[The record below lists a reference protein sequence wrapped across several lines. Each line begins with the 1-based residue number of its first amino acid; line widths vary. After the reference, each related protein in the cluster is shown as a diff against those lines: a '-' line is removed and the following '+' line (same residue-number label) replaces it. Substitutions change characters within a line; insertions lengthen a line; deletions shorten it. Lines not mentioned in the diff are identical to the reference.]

1 MSARCLVQ
9 PKPMPAQLI
18 ALMTAISYASCL
30 ISARQALQY
39 STPMT
44 AALASAIVQTVTLWS
59 TVFLT
64 GGIPEV
70 SPVAV
75 ILFII
80 VGILQL
86 GTRLFAYTGVAKIG
100 ASRSSTLQATSPLV
114 SAVIALT
121 ILHEEAGFAVLMGTL
136 LVVIGIILI
145 SLRPEEQISNYR
157 WWHILLPLTAALFT
171 GVNHPIR
178 RYALQ
183 ISNQPVFLAALMGI
197 TSLTCISGYLTLP
210 GATQRPDWN
219 RKALIPLLSTGIFE
233 TLGILTVIYALS
245 VGPVVVVAPVA
256 ATYPLWVL
264 LGTVM
269 FFRDLEQINARIF
282 IAALCVMA
290 GTVAIYMAD

>member
-1 MSARCLVQ
+1 
-9 PKPMPAQLI
+9 MPAQLI
-18 ALMTAISYASCL
+18 ALMTAIFYATCL
-30 ISARQALQY
+30 ISARRALQY

-75 ILFII
+75 TLFII

-114 SAVIALT
+114 STVIALT
-121 ILHEEAGFAVLMGTL
+121 ILQEEASFTVLMGTL
-136 LVVIGIILI
+136 LVVTGVILI
-145 SLRPEEQISNYR
+145 SWRPEKQILNYR
-157 WWHILLPLTAALFT
+157 WWHILLPLGAALFT

-197 TSLTCISGYLTLP
+197 TSLTCIGGYLTLP

-219 RKALIPLLSTGIFE
+219 RRALIPLLSTGIFE
-233 TLGILTVIYALS
+233 TLGIITVIYALS

-264 LGTVM
+264 LGTVV
-269 FFRDLEQINARIF
+269 FSRDLEQINVRIF
-282 IAALCVMA
+282 ISALCVMA
-290 GTVAIYMAD
+290 GTVAIYTAN

>member
-1 MSARCLVQ
+1 
-9 PKPMPAQLI
+9 MPAQLI

-114 SAVIALT
+114 STVIALT
-121 ILHEEAGFAVLMGTL
+121 ILHEEAGIAVLMGTL

-145 SLRPEEQISNYR
+145 SFRPEEQISNYR

-219 RKALIPLLSTGIFE
+219 RRALIPLLSTGIFE
-233 TLGILTVIYALS
+233 TLGIITVIYALS

-264 LGTVM
+264 LGTVV
-269 FFRDLEQINARIF
+269 FSRDLEQINMRIF
-282 IAALCVMA
+282 ISALCVMA
-290 GTVAIYMAD
+290 GTVAIYTAN

>member
-1 MSARCLVQ
+1 
-9 PKPMPAQLI
+9 
-18 ALMTAISYASCL
+18 
-30 ISARQALQY
+30 
-39 STPMT
+39 MT
-44 AALASAIVQTVTLWS
+44 AALTSAIVQNVTLWS
-59 TVFLT
+59 IVFLT

-114 SAVIALT
+114 STVIALT
-121 ILHEEAGFAVLMGTL
+121 ILQEEAGFAVLMGTL
-136 LVVIGIILI
+136 LVVTGIILI
-145 SLRPEEQISNYR
+145 SWRPKEQISNYR
-157 WWHILLPLTAALFT
+157 WWHILLPLGAALFT

-197 TSLTCISGYLTLP
+197 TSLTCIGGYLTLP
-210 GATQRPDWN
+210 GATQRLDWN
-219 RKALIPLLSTGIFE
+219 RRALIPLLSTGIFE
-233 TLGILTVIYALS
+233 TLGIITIIYALS

-264 LGTVM
+264 LGTVV
-269 FFRDLEQINARIF
+269 FSRDLEQINVRTLIS
-282 IAALCVMA
+282 ALCVMA
-290 GTVAIYMAD
+290 GTVAIYTAD

>member
-1 MSARCLVQ
+1 
-9 PKPMPAQLI
+9 
-18 ALMTAISYASCL
+18 
-30 ISARQALQY
+30 
-39 STPMT
+39 MT
-44 AALASAIVQTVTLWS
+44 AAFASAIVQTVTLW
-59 TVFLT
+59 TAVFLT

-70 SPVAV
+70 SPIAV

-80 VGILQL
+80 VGIFQL

-114 SAVIALT
+114 ATVIALT
-121 ILHEEAGFAVLMGTL
+121 ILHEEAGIAVLMGTL

-145 SLRPEEQISNYR
+145 SWRPEEQIPTYR

-183 ISNQPVFLAALMGI
+183 ISNQPLFLAALMGI
-197 TSLTCISGYLTLP
+197 TSLICISGYLTLP
-210 GATQRPDWN
+210 NTTQRPVWN
-219 RKALIPLLSTGIFE
+219 RRALIPLLSTSAFE
-233 TLGILTVIYALS
+233 TLGILTIINALS
-245 VGPVVVVAPVA
+245 VGPVVVVAPIA

-269 FFRDLEQINARIF
+269 FSRELEQINARVV

>member
-1 MSARCLVQ
+1 
-9 PKPMPAQLI
+9 MPAQLI
-18 ALMTAISYASCL
+18 ALMTAISNASGL
-30 ISARQALQY
+30 ISARRALQY

-114 SAVIALT
+114 STVIALT
-121 ILHEEAGFAVLMGTL
+121 ILHEEAGIAVLMGTL

-145 SLRPEEQISNYR
+145 SWRPEEHISNYR

-219 RKALIPLLSTGIFE
+219 RNALIPLLFTGIFE

-264 LGTVM
+264 LGTVV
-269 FFRDLEQINARIF
+269 FSRDLEQINVRIF
-282 IAALCVMA
+282 ISALCVMT
-290 GTVAIYMAD
+290 GTVAIYTAN

>member
-1 MSARCLVQ
+1 
-9 PKPMPAQLI
+9 
-18 ALMTAISYASCL
+18 
-30 ISARQALQY
+30 
-39 STPMT
+39 MT

-114 SAVIALT
+114 STVIALT
-121 ILHEEAGFAVLMGTL
+121 ILQEEAGFAVLMGTL

-145 SLRPEEQISNYR
+145 SWRPEKQILNYR
-157 WWHILLPLTAALFT
+157 WWHILLPLTAALLT

-210 GATQRPDWN
+210 GAIKRLDWN
-219 RKALIPLLSTGIFE
+219 RRALIPLLSTGIFE
-233 TLGILTVIYALS
+233 TLGIITVIYALS

-264 LGTVM
+264 LGTVV
-269 FFRDLEQINARIF
+269 FSRDLEQINVRIF
-282 IAALCVMA
+282 ISALCVMA
-290 GTVAIYMAD
+290 GTAAIYTAN

>member
-1 MSARCLVQ
+1 
-9 PKPMPAQLI
+9 MPAQLI

-114 SAVIALT
+114 STVIALT
-121 ILHEEAGFAVLMGTL
+121 ILQEEAGFAVLMGTL

-145 SLRPEEQISNYR
+145 SWQPEKQILNYR

-219 RKALIPLLSTGIFE
+219 RRALIPLLSTGIFE
-233 TLGILTVIYALS
+233 TLGIITVIYALS

-264 LGTVM
+264 LGTVV
-269 FFRDLEQINARIF
+269 FSRDLEQINVRIF
-282 IAALCVMA
+282 ISALCVMA
-290 GTVAIYMAD
+290 GTVAIYTAN

>member
-1 MSARCLVQ
+1 
-9 PKPMPAQLI
+9 
-18 ALMTAISYASCL
+18 
-30 ISARQALQY
+30 
-39 STPMT
+39 MT

-114 SAVIALT
+114 STVIALT
-121 ILHEEAGFAVLMGTL
+121 ILQEEAGFAVLMGTL

-145 SLRPEEQISNYR
+145 SWRPEKQILNYR

-210 GATQRPDWN
+210 GATQRPNWN
-219 RKALIPLLSTGIFE
+219 RRALIPLLSTGIFE
-233 TLGILTVIYALS
+233 TLGIITVIYALS

-264 LGTVM
+264 LGTVV
-269 FFRDLEQINARIF
+269 FSRDLEQINVRIF
-282 IAALCVMA
+282 ISALCVMA
-290 GTVAIYMAD
+290 GTAAIYTAN

>member
-1 MSARCLVQ
+1 MSVRCLVQ

-18 ALMTAISYASCL
+18 ALMTAISYATCL
-30 ISARQALQY
+30 ISARRALQY

-44 AALASAIVQTVTLWS
+44 AALASAIVQTVMLWS

-114 SAVIALT
+114 STVIALT
-121 ILHEEAGFAVLMGTL
+121 ILQEEAGFAVLMGTL

-145 SLRPEEQISNYR
+145 SWRPEKQILNYR

-183 ISNQPVFLAALMGI
+183 ISNQPVFLAALMRI

-210 GATQRPDWN
+210 GATQRPNWN
-219 RKALIPLLSTGIFE
+219 RRALIPLLSTGIFE
-233 TLGILTVIYALS
+233 TLGIITVIYALS

-264 LGTVM
+264 LGTVV
-269 FFRDLEQINARIF
+269 FSRDLEQINVRIF
-282 IAALCVMA
+282 ISALCVMA
-290 GTVAIYMAD
+290 GTAAIYTAN

>member
-1 MSARCLVQ
+1 
-9 PKPMPAQLI
+9 MPAQLI
-18 ALMTAISYASCL
+18 ALMTAISYAVCL
-30 ISARQALQY
+30 ISARRALQY

-44 AALASAIVQTVTLWS
+44 AALASAIVQNVTLWS
-59 TVFLT
+59 IVFLT

-100 ASRSSTLQATSPLV
+100 ASRSSTLQATSPLI
-114 SAVIALT
+114 STVIAIT
-121 ILHEEAGFAVLMGTL
+121 ILQEEAGFAVLMGTL
-136 LVVIGIILI
+136 LVVTGVILI
-145 SLRPEEQISNYR
+145 SWRPEKQILNYR

-178 RYALQ
+178 RFALQ

-197 TSLTCISGYLTLP
+197 TSLTCIGGYLTLP
-210 GATQRPDWN
+210 SATQRPDWN
-219 RKALIPLLSTGIFE
+219 RRALIPLLSTGIFE
-233 TLGILTVIYALS
+233 TLGIITVIYALS

-264 LGTVM
+264 LGTVV
-269 FFRDLEQINARIF
+269 FSRDLEQINVRIF
-282 IAALCVMA
+282 ISALCIMA
-290 GTVAIYMAD
+290 GTVAIYTAN

>member
-1 MSARCLVQ
+1 
-9 PKPMPAQLI
+9 MPAQLI

-39 STPMT
+39 STTMT

-70 SPVAV
+70 SPFAV

-114 SAVIALT
+114 STVIALT
-121 ILHEEAGFAVLMGTL
+121 ILQEEAGFAVLMGTL

-145 SLRPEEQISNYR
+145 SWQPEKQILNYR

-219 RKALIPLLSTGIFE
+219 RRALIPLLSTGIFE
-233 TLGILTVIYALS
+233 TLGIITVIYALS
-245 VGPVVVVAPVA
+245 VGPGVVVAPVA

-264 LGTVM
+264 LGTVV
-269 FFRDLEQINARIF
+269 FSRDLEQINMRIF
-282 IAALCVMA
+282 ISALCVMA
-290 GTVAIYMAD
+290 GTVAIYTAN